1 MAVMVWLVALVVAVA
16 AVVLLRPAYGQFKLG
31 IHLTKVTNLMEQALA
46 CQRAGTPPPPVHLM
60 TTSLDALRAYPRHV
74 ITRELIKNSL
84 LALQMGRPERANS
97 IGIVLEMLVEEGVAL
112 DAEAFAQSYA

>member
-1 MAVMVWLVALVVAVA
+1 MVWLIVLGAAIA

-31 IHLTKVTNLMEQALA
+31 MHLTKVTNLMEQALA
-46 CQRAGTPPPPVHLM
+46 SQRTGTPPPPVKHM
-60 TTSLDALRAYPRHV
+60 TDSLDVLRTYPRHV
-74 ITRELIKNSL
+74 ITRELIKNSV
-84 LALQMGRPERANS
+84 LALQMGRPERANL